1 MADKLFLLL
10 LRERIS
16 NHLEEIRK
24 MFKGDVKITLL
35 VRNVNNKNAHVELS
49 DDNLEMVVEAMR
61 ELREE
66 KDVEVIL
73 ANVGKV

>member
-1 MADKLFLLL
+1 
-10 LRERIS
+10 
-16 NHLEEIRK
+16 
-24 MFKGDVKITLL
+24 
-35 VRNVNNKNAHVELS
+35 LS